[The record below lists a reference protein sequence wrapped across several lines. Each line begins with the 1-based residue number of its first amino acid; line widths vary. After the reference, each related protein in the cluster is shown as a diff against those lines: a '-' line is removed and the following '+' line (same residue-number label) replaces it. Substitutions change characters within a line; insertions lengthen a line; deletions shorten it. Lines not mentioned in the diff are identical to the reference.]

1 MEKVLIETLV
11 RIAGSLEFIAV
22 ILFLILIVQT
32 LTLFFKDN
40 NGGVYLQQINET
52 LKNIVNKIR

>member
-1 MEKVLIETLV
+1 MEEVLIEILL
-11 RIAGSLEFIAV
+11 RIADSLEFIAV
-22 ILFLILIVQT
+22 VLFFIFIVKT

-40 NGGVYLQQINET
+40 NGGFYLQQINET